1 MAEKQPNMID
11 TELRPKDVQTLLYI
25 GQRLELVDSAVSSN
39 LEVAQRRKD
48 VIDSFGKQRSVTIAG
63 ISKNLLVRTTCLK
76 VRLENALQLVGG
88 P

>member
-1 MAEKQPNMID
+1 MID